1 MAGPTYT
8 ARAIVLRKT
17 KLKESDLI
25 FTLLD
30 DRGSQRRVV
39 AKGARKPTSSFS
51 SRMEL
56 FSEVDVLCAEGR
68 SLGVLKEARL
78 VEGHGLLR
86 ESLEHATAA
95 APMAELLARVTQ
107 EDLAEP
113 RLFQATSAAL
123 GALERAPVALAP
135 AVTAAH
141 LLKALAF
148 SGFRPQLGA
157 CALCGGPAQGTGAPL
172 RISYREGG
180 LACPACRG
188 SAPDAVPVEEA
199 SVGAARFLLG
209 STFAAVLAAPMP
221 LSASFGALRI
231 AQGLVREHVGGR
243 LKSLEF
249 LFGCALFEGGV
260 Q

>member
-1 MAGPTYT
+1 MASPTYT

-30 DRGSQRRVV
+30 DQGAQRRVV

-68 SLGVLKEARL
+68 SLGILKEVRL
-78 VEGHGLLR
+78 VAGHGRLR
-86 ESLEHATAA
+86 DSLEHATAA

-113 RLFQATSAAL
+113 RLFQATSVAL
-123 GALERAPVALAP
+123 GALERAQVPEAP
-135 AVTAAH
+135 AITAAH

-157 CALCGGPAQGTGAPL
+157 CALCGAPL
-172 RISYREGG
+172 PPGEGGSALRLSFREGG
-180 LACPACRG
+180 LVCPACRG
-188 SAPDAVPVEEA
+188 LTESAPVEA
-199 SVGAARFLLG
+199 SSVEAARFLLG
-209 STFAAVLAAPMP
+209 STFEAALASPP
-221 LSASFGALRI
+221 PVGCSFGALRI
-231 AQGLVREHVGGR
+231 VQGLVREHVGAR

-249 LFGCALFEGGV
+249 LLGCALF
-260 Q
+260 